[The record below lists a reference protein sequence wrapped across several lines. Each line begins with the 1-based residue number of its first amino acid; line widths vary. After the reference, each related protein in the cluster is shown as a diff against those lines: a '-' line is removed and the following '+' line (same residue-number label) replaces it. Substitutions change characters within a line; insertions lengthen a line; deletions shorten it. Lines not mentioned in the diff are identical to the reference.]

1 MEQNTSNFHSLKNNL
16 SKLLSPRSRSNSLHV
31 QPTYPPPSRYRWLLM
46 FTPAW
51 SNAIEGEGEG
61 RGGFVYYLNSARPD
75 YSVWL
80 INNAQR
86 RCVSK
91 DSQAEELCAQGQRM
105 SYCCRVTMPRCP
117 IVSIITYVKHANELC
132 AAGERRSWFEES
144 GGGRR

>member
-1 MEQNTSNFHSLKNNL
+1 MYPNYFLLDHDQIHYTYNQPIPISL
-16 SKLLSPRSRSNSLHV
+16 SLIINV
-31 QPTYPPPSRYRWLLM
+31 YTGVVECDRR
-46 FTPAW
+46 
-51 SNAIEGEGEG
+51 
-61 RGGFVYYLNSARPD
+61 RRRGFVYYLNSTRPD

-144 GGGRR
+144 GGGGANDVPRS